1 MNKRMNKQIL
11 VFIELLSQ
19 TNKFYLPIAI
29 NIIVF
34 SVAGDTKVQ
43 QANIYSIVGQSVS
56 PKGSL
61 ATEGYCHKE

>member
-61 ATEGYCHKE
+61 ATEGNCHKE